1 MRRKYEI
8 DESYWLVRRSRS
20 FSRRALFTLRRA
32 ALALKW
38 GRVPKIWELSFIDR
52 MKELEETGLTF
63 DEVLH
68 STLPQLFGE
77 DPSQVLRFWIGRKA
91 RRNPERFARSVS
103 EMFGSSARSVLGGIE
118 LLSVEMNLFEMSA
131 PQEPPYQSLLE
142 AIQRSDATMTVAQ
155 PIKLQGRP

>member
-1 MRRKYEI
+1 LSRKYEV
-8 DESYWLVRRSRS
+8 DESYWLVRHSRS
-20 FSRRALFTLRRA
+20 FSRHALFTLRRA
-32 ALALKW
+32 ALTFRW
-38 GRVPKIWELSFIDR
+38 GRVPKTWELFFIDR

-118 LLSVEMNLFEMSA
+118 LLSVEMNLFEMNA
-131 PQEPPYQSLLE
+131 PQEPPYQSLLD
-142 AIQRSDATMTVAQ
+142 AIQKSDATMTVAQ
-155 PIKLQGRP
+155 LNRPQGRP